1 MSLELVTVGRVSVDL
16 YAREQGVGFADVETF
31 AKSIGGSPTNVAVA
45 AARLGRRAAVITAV
59 GDDPFGEYVRG
70 ALADRFGVDVRFVG
84 THPTLRTP
92 LAFAAMDPP
101 EEPQLLFY
109 REPAAPDMQIELA
122 AIDRDAVR
130 AAAILWISASAL
142 SAEPSRGTTLA
153 LMRDRDRATTILDL
167 DYRPTFWRDEAE
179 ASAVIGAALAL
190 AGTAVGNREECRVA
204 VGTAE
209 PQARRRRAARARL
222 PARVVKQGGEGV
234 LVATPDER
242 ELVPGLRVPVVC
254 GLGAG
259 DAFGGALCHGLLA
272 GRPPAECVRFANGAG
287 AIVASRLLCADAM
300 PEESEVRAL
309 LDGGDRVKLHLPAGN
324 AAAGDDPLLV
334 TPESAGWPRCGLRIV
349 RLAPGGSR
357 VLASGGDELA
367 VLPLRAA
374 ACTVEVEG
382 RRFELSGARACSR
395 A

>member
-16 YAREQGVGFADVETF
+16 YAREQGVGFAEVETF

-59 GDDPFGEYVRG
+59 GDDAFGEYVRS
-70 ALADRFGVDVRFVG
+70 ALAERFGVDVRFVG

-92 LAFAAMDPP
+92 LAFAAMNPP
-101 EEPQLLFY
+101 EDPQLLFY
-109 REPAAPDMQIELA
+109 REPAAPDMQIELG

-130 AAAILWISASAL
+130 EAAILWISGSAL
-142 SAEPSRGTTLA
+142 SAEPSRGTALA
-153 LMRDRDRATTILDL
+153 LMRDRQRATTILDL

-179 ASAVIGAALAL
+179 ASEVIGAAVEL

-204 VGTAE
+204 VGTDDPE
-209 PQARRRRAARARL
+209 RAAGALIGRGCRL
-222 PARVVKQGGEGV
+222 AVVKQGGDGV
-234 LVATPDER
+234 LVATPEGS
-242 ELVPGLRVPVVC
+242 EVVPGLRVPVVC

-272 GRPPAECVRFANGAG
+272 GWPPVECVRFANGAG

-309 LDGGDRVKLHLPAGN
+309 LTEAI
-324 AAAGDDPLLV
+324 A
-334 TPESAGWPRCGLRIV
+334 
-349 RLAPGGSR
+349 
-357 VLASGGDELA
+357 
-367 VLPLRAA
+367 
-374 ACTVEVEG
+374 
-382 RRFELSGARACSR
+382 
-395 A
+395 

>member
-1 MSLELVTVGRVSVDL
+1 LSLELVTVGRVSVDL

-31 AKSIGGSPTNVAVA
+31 AKSVGGSPTNVAVA

-70 ALADRFGVDVRFVG
+70 ALRDRFGVDVRFVG

-130 AAAILWISASAL
+130 AASILWISASAL
-142 SAEPSRGTTLA
+142 SAEPSRGTALA
-153 LMRDRDRATTILDL
+153 LMGDRDRATTILDL
-167 DYRPTFWRDEAE
+167 DYRPTFWSDEAE
-179 ASAVIGAALAL
+179 ASEVIGGALDL

-204 VGTAE
+204 VGTAD
-209 PQARRRRAARARL
+209 PQSAADALLARGCQLA
-222 PARVVKQGGEGV
+222 VVKQGGEGV
-234 LVATPDER
+234 LVATADER
-242 ELVPGLRVPVVC
+242 EVVPGLRVPVVC

-272 GRPPAECVRFANGAG
+272 GWPPAECVRFANGAG

-309 LDGGDRVKLHLPAGN
+309 LTEAI
-324 AAAGDDPLLV
+324 A
-334 TPESAGWPRCGLRIV
+334 
-349 RLAPGGSR
+349 
-357 VLASGGDELA
+357 
-367 VLPLRAA
+367 
-374 ACTVEVEG
+374 
-382 RRFELSGARACSR
+382 
-395 A
+395 

>member
-1 MSLELVTVGRVSVDL
+1 LSLELVTVGRVSVDL
-16 YAREQGVGFADVETF
+16 YAREQGVGFAEVETF
-31 AKSIGGSPTNVAVA
+31 AKSVGGSPTNVAVA

-59 GDDPFGEYVRG
+59 GDDPFGDYVRG

-109 REPAAPDMQIELA
+109 REPAAPDMQIALD

-130 AAAILWISASAL
+130 EADILWISASAL

-153 LMRDRDRATTILDL
+153 LMGDRERSSTILDL
-167 DYRPTFWRDEAE
+167 DYRPTFWRSEAE
-179 ASAVIGAALAL
+179 ASAVIGAALDL
-190 AGTAVGNREECRVA
+190 VGTAVGNREECRVA
-204 VGTAE
+204 VGTTD
-209 PQARRRRAARARL
+209 PQAAGDALLARGCRL
-222 PARVVKQGGEGV
+222 AVVKQGGEGV
-234 LVATPDER
+234 LVATAGER
-242 ELVPGLRVPVVC
+242 EVVPGLRVPVVC

-272 GRPPAECVRFANGAG
+272 GWSPAECVRFANGAG

-309 LDGGDRVKLHLPAGN
+309 LSEEAI
-324 AAAGDDPLLV
+324 A
-334 TPESAGWPRCGLRIV
+334 
-349 RLAPGGSR
+349 
-357 VLASGGDELA
+357 
-367 VLPLRAA
+367 
-374 ACTVEVEG
+374 
-382 RRFELSGARACSR
+382 
-395 A
+395 